1 MRPVQLNNARDGV
14 RLRAICRLAAKR
26 LCCGD
31 ESGGGMIKYIGSKR
45 ALLGH
50 VTGAAAGVLPQGG
63 RVCDLFSGTARV
75 GHALKK
81 QGFQVWSN
89 DVNAYAHALATT
101 YVQADRA
108 RWIARAEAVLAELRT
123 VKPQA
128 GWFTQAFCRDARYFH
143 PDNGA
148 RIDAM
153 RERIEAMGLEPE
165 LKAIVLVSL
174 MEAADRVDSTAGV
187 QMAYMKQ
194 WAPRALK
201 PLELR
206 TPDLVPAVAGGPC
219 RATQG
224 DAVAMAD
231 QVEADLVYLDP
242 PYNQHSYLANYHC
255 WESLVL
261 WDRPETY
268 GVANKRVD
276 VKTRKSAFN
285 SRPGIGPALRSVV
298 ERIRAPNLIVSF
310 NDEGYLSRAELVEM
324 LSSRGHV
331 QVIEVAHP
339 RYVGARIGIHNPK
352 GEKVGQVGRLRN
364 VEQLFV
370 VTDRPVA
377 LPVAA

>member
-1 MRPVQLNNARDGV
+1 
-14 RLRAICRLAAKR
+14 
-26 LCCGD
+26 
-31 ESGGGMIKYIGSKR
+31 MIKYIGSKR

-50 VTGAAAGVLPQGG
+50 VTGAVAGVLPQGG

-89 DVNAYAHALATT
+89 DHNAYAHALATA
-101 YVQADRA
+101 YVQADRE
-108 RWIARAEAVLAELRT
+108 RWIDRVVQVLAVLRG
-123 VKPQA
+123 VRPQA
-128 GWFTQAFCRDARYFH
+128 GWFTQAFCHDARYFH

-148 RIDAM
+148 LIDAM
-153 RERIEAMGLEPE
+153 RDRIEAMGLEPE
-165 LKAIVLVSL
+165 LKAVALVSL

-187 QMAYMKQ
+187 QMAYMKR

-206 TPDLVPAVAGGPC
+206 TPEMLPAVGAPC
-219 RATQG
+219 QATRA
-224 DAVAMAD
+224 DAVDIAD

-261 WDRPETY
+261 WDKPETY
-268 GVANKRVD
+268 GIANKRID
-276 VKTRKSAFN
+276 VKTRKSAIN
-285 SRPGIGPALRSVV
+285 SRPGIGPALQSVIARV
-298 ERIRAPNLIVSF
+298 KAPNLIVSF
-310 NDEGYLSRAELVEM
+310 NDEGYLSRAELEAM
-324 LSSRGHV
+324 LASRGHV
-331 QVIEVAHP
+331 QVVEIAHP
-339 RYVGARIGIHNPK
+339 RYVGARIGIHNSK
-352 GEKVGQVGRLRN
+352 GEKVGQIGRLRN
-364 VEQLFV
+364 VEHLFV

>member
-1 MRPVQLNNARDGV
+1 
-14 RLRAICRLAAKR
+14 
-26 LCCGD
+26 
-31 ESGGGMIKYIGSKR
+31 MIKYIGSKR

-50 VTGAAAGVLPQGG
+50 VTAAVAGLLPNGG

-89 DVNAYAHALATT
+89 DHNAYAHALATA
-101 YVQADRA
+101 YVQADRE
-108 RWIARAEAVLAELRT
+108 RWIAQAEVVLAELRG
-123 VKPQA
+123 VKPEA
-128 GWFTQAFCRDARYFH
+128 GWFTGAFCEDARYFH

-153 RERIEAMGLEPE
+153 RDRIEAMALEPE
-165 LKAIVLVSL
+165 LKAVVLVSL

-187 QMAYMKQ
+187 QMAYMKR

-206 TPDLVPAVAGGPC
+206 LPDLVPSVGAPC

-224 DAVAMAD
+224 DAVEMAGD
-231 QVEADLVYLDP
+231 IEAELIYLDP
-242 PYNQHSYLANYHC
+242 PYNQHSYLANYHV

-268 GVANKRVD
+268 GIANKRVD

-298 ERIRAPNLIVSF
+298 ERVRAPNLIVSF
-310 NDEGYLSRAELVEM
+310 NDEGYLSREELTAM
-324 LSSRGHV
+324 LSARGHV
-331 QVIEVAHP
+331 QVVEIAHP

-364 VEQLFV
+364 VEHLFV
-370 VTDRPVA
+370 VTDRPVE

>member
-1 MRPVQLNNARDGV
+1 
-14 RLRAICRLAAKR
+14 
-26 LCCGD
+26 
-31 ESGGGMIKYIGSKR
+31 MIKYIGSKR

-50 VTGAAAGVLPQGG
+50 VTGAVAGVLPQGG

-89 DVNAYAHALATT
+89 DLNAYAHMLATA
-101 YVQADRA
+101 YVQADRE
-108 RWIARAEAVLAELRT
+108 RWIDKAETVLDELRL
-123 VKPQA
+123 VKPEA
-128 GWFTQAFCRDARYFH
+128 GWFTQAFCHDARFFH

-148 RIDAM
+148 VIDAM
-153 RERIEAMGLEPE
+153 RDRIEVMDLEPE
-165 LKAIVLVSL
+165 LKAVVLVSL

-201 PLELR
+201 PLVLR
-206 TPDLVPAVAGGPC
+206 TPDLLPAVGGPC
-219 RATQG
+219 RATRG
-224 DAVAMAD
+224 DAVEMAE

-268 GVANKRVD
+268 GIANKRVD

-310 NDEGYLSRAELVEM
+310 NDEGYLSRADLVEM

-331 QVIEVAHP
+331 QVVEIAHP

-352 GEKVGQVGRLRN
+352 GVKVGQVGRLKN
-364 VEQLFV
+364 VEHLFV
-370 VTDRPVA
+370 VTDRPLE